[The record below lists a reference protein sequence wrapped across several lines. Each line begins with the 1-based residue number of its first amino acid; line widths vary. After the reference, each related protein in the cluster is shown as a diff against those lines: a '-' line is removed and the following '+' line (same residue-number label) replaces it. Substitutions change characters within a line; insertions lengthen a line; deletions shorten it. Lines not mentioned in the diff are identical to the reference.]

1 MRRTTAQHKVNVQMK
16 TYWRVHCHKTFG
28 GWEWLCFLI
37 ALGDF
42 SGRDLVGVVNAVMNR
57 RVLEL
62 TGRNATH
69 TPPADAR
76 LSARGAA
83 AVLGQELPPVRGP
96 AQKVSEAKKAR
107 HHANNLENKKRSLIV
122 PCLLWLEIVYKYMD
136 ISVSNVKE
144 LSPGSAI
151 NGFLASNCAVCAKY
165 RPISWQ
171 KLVCFT
177 TELDPHLT
185 LV

>member
-1 MRRTTAQHKVNVQMK
+1 MK

-42 SGRDLVGVVNAVMNR
+42 SGRDLVGVVNAVVNR
-57 RVLEL
+57 RVLER

-83 AVLGQELPPVRGP
+83 TRRGEELPPVRGP
-96 AQKVSEAKKAR
+96 ANKTSEAKKAR
-107 HHANNLENKKRSLIV
+107 QYAQYVESQKRSLMV
-122 PCLLWLEIVYKYMD
+122 SCLHC
-136 ISVSNVKE
+136 
-144 LSPGSAI
+144 G
-151 NGFLASNCAVCAKY
+151 
-165 RPISWQ
+165 
-171 KLVCFT
+171 
-177 TELDPHLT
+177 
-185 LV
+185 

>member
-1 MRRTTAQHKVNVQMK
+1 MLLPPRRAMLLPQVLSRTTVTHKVNAQMK
-16 TYWRVHCHKTFG
+16 VYWRVHCHKTFG
-28 GWEWLCFLI
+28 GFEWLCFLI

-42 SGRDLVGVVNAVMNR
+42 SGRDLVGVVNAVVNR

-107 HHANNLENKKRSLIV
+107 QHAKNLEHKTMSLILPSLIV
-122 PCLLWLEIVYKYMD
+122 
-136 ISVSNVKE
+136 
-144 LSPGSAI
+144 AR
-151 NGFLASNCAVCAKY
+151 NCVQ
-165 RPISWQ
+165 I
-171 KLVCFT
+171 
-177 TELDPHLT
+177 
-185 LV
+185 